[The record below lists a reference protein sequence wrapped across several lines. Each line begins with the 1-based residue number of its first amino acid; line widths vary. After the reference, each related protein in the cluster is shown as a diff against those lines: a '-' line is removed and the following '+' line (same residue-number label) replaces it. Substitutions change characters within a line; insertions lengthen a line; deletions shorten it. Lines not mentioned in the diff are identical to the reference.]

1 MASRLLLWV
10 TTQTSDMATYK
21 SLDWYKKHPEVLV
34 RHHGERW
41 TDLHIHILL
50 LCFANKES
58 LHEMTRMLGR
68 TENGVLAQLVRQKQI
83 WCDASGRI
91 GRRYSFYF
99 RKPID
104 NRSII
109 GYTQNP
115 YNGKNFR

>member
-1 MASRLLLWV
+1 MAFF
-10 TTQTSDMATYK
+10 K

-58 LHEMTRMLGR
+58 LYEMTRMLGR
-68 TENGVLAQLVRQKQI
+68 TENGVLAQLVRQKML

-91 GRRYSFYF
+91 GRRYSFYY
-99 RKPID
+99 RVPKIPGT
-104 NRSII
+104 RQ
-109 GYTQNP
+109 GYTQKL
-115 YNGKNFR
+115 YNGKDCK